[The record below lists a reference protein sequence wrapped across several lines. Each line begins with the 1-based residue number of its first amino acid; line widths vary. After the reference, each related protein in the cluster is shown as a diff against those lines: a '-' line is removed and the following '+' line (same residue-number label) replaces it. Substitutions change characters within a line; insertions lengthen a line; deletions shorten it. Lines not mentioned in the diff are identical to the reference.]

1 MYIDV
6 LYTFVRYPKGALE
19 GDIPPHFHCTCPPV
33 GDSQVCGP
41 SLSPADIVQ
50 DESCAVAAG
59 CSYRGAW
66 GYYPVLADARPVSE
80 VGILGL
86 GKATQ
91 MYQRTQ
97 QVLKAARLLPAHRRL
112 PHKAQSRK
120 KASTGPHFTIM
131 SDQRPHPSA
140 AKSWSRC
147 RSGVSQCSNV
157 DCIPGKWGGVAMQ
170 HAVEKTFLVAQPVQ
184 PVALTSPVACYQS
197 AINKWRP

>member
-1 MYIDV
+1 MRAVQLPQD
-6 LYTFVRYPKGALE
+6 ALT
-19 GDIPPHFHCTCPPV
+19 GVHGVTTLF
-33 GDSQVCGP
+33 
-41 SLSPADIVQ
+41 SLTQ
-50 DESCAVAAG
+50 DPCQKWES
-59 CSYRGAW
+59 
-66 GYYPVLADARPVSE
+66 
-80 VGILGL
+80 LGL